1 MDKLYAPW
9 RDHYVQDHVKAGKS
23 QDNDSCIFC
32 DVFCDKIDDA
42 DRFVLYK
49 DRDVAVMLNLYP
61 YNGGHV
67 MVFARNHVEQFYEI
81 SAEIQNKLIQ
91 AVSLSMKIIKQ
102 TLACEGINFGANVG
116 RIAGAGIPQHV
127 HMHIVPRWQGD
138 TGFFPIIGETKQ
150 VSVDLEK
157 IYKKLKPVFD
167 TEFMGKTI

>member
-9 RDHYVQDHVKAGKS
+9 RDHYVQDHLKAGKLCE
-23 QDNDSCIFC
+23 DVCIFC
-32 DVFCDKIDDA
+32 DVFLGAIEDA

-49 DRDVAVMLNLYP
+49 DSDIAVMLNLYP

-67 MVFARNHVEQFYEI
+67 MVFARSHVEQLYDIPVEGQI
-81 SAEIQNKLIQ
+81 KLMQ
-91 AVSLSMKIIKQ
+91 AVSLSMKVLKQ
-102 TLACEGINFGANVG
+102 ALACEGINFGANVG

-138 TGFFPIIGETKQ
+138 TGFLPIIGETKQ

-157 IYKKLKPVFD
+157 IYKKLKPIFD
-167 TEFMGKTI
+167 IEFMGKAV